1 MKNELAKDTFP
12 LPTKEELHHT
22 ENMAR
27 FLVEYIQKKGGQISF
42 ADYFEQVLY
51 HKDYGYYTGKL
62 PIFGEEGD
70 FITAPLVSPYFS
82 YALAN
87 QIIEIAHLLEE
98 ALFSTYDILEIGAG
112 TGVMAA
118 DILYQLKRQ
127 NKLPRHYY
135 ILERSFTMR
144 EQQKSLLLSQHPDI
158 FERIHWLDAPLE
170 QAWQG
175 VILANE
181 VVDALPV
188 ERFRLKDGISY
199 YVDVGLA
206 VDEKAQSLSI
216 EPVLR
221 QGDYKLHSFIKDLA
235 RYGVILPKDYESEY
249 CAILE
254 SWLPSVCK
262 SLTQGAALFIDYGYD
277 EAEYYRP
284 ERDSG
289 TLIAH
294 YKHRAHEDF
303 YLYPGLQDLT
313 ANVNFTQLAMIG
325 QNAGLDLLG
334 YTTQNFFLYGNKLEG
349 LLKEA
354 QDEFQ
359 NDPEGEVAWY
369 KISQGIQQLVLP
381 DTMGERFRVMALGRN
396 LDADLQGFSLAD
408 YSYQL

>member
-1 MKNELAKDTFP
+1 MKDELAKDTLP
-12 LPTKEELHHT
+12 LPTKEELLHT
-22 ENMAR
+22 ESMAR
-27 FLVEYIQKKGGQISF
+27 FLVEYLQKKGGQISF

-62 PIFGEEGD
+62 PVFGEEGD

-87 QIIEIAHLLEE
+87 QVLEVVYLLEE
-98 ALFSTYDILEIGAG
+98 ASLTTYDILEIGAG
-112 TGVMAA
+112 AGVMAA
-118 DILYQLKRQ
+118 DILYQLKKQ
-127 NKLPRHYY
+127 DKLPRHYY
-135 ILERSFTMR
+135 ILERSAAMK
-144 EQQKSLLLSQHPDI
+144 EQQKSLLLSRHPDI
-158 FERIHWLDAPLE
+158 YERIHWLDAPLE
-170 QAWQG
+170 HAWQG

-181 VVDALPV
+181 VIDALPV
-188 ERFRLKDGISY
+188 ERFRLKDSIPY

-206 VDEKAQSLSI
+206 VNEKSKTVSI
-216 EPVLR
+216 EPILR
-221 QGDYKLHSFIKDLA
+221 QGDRKLHSFIADLA
-235 RYGVILPKDYESEY
+235 HYGVVLPKEYESEY

-254 SWLPSVCK
+254 SWLPSVSE
-262 SLTQGAALFIDYGYD
+262 SLTQGVALFIDYGYD

-284 ERDSG
+284 ERNTG

-313 ANVNFTQLAMIG
+313 ANVNFTQLAMTG
-325 QNAGLDLLG
+325 QKAGLDLLG
-334 YTTQNFFLYGNKLEG
+334 YTTQNFFLYGNKLEA

-354 QDEFQ
+354 QDELQ
-359 NDPEGEVAWY
+359 DDPDGEVAWY
-369 KISQGIQQLVLP
+369 KVSQGIQQLVLP

-396 LDADLQGFSLAD
+396 LDADLQGFSLAE